1 MGKIRLWVRMGG
13 CSMKKALIGFGFAAA
28 MTVAVSGYASEPID
42 EYSFDIVSVPSH
54 QNVMFTIVEK
64 DPQKRKDDAKEIGRE
79 VAREGIDIVRRKV
92 PSKVR
97 DRYDKAESIY
107 DDIKT
112 SIRRGK
118 QDAEDI
124 LKI

>member
-1 MGKIRLWVRMGG
+1 MRKV
-13 CSMKKALIGFGFAAA
+13 LIGFGFAAA
-28 MTVAVSGYASEPID
+28 ITAAASGYASEPIN
-42 EYSFDIVSVPSH
+42 ERSFDIVSVPSH

-64 DPQKRKDDAKEIGRE
+64 DPEKRKDEAKDIGRE
-79 VAREGIDIVRRKV
+79 VKREGIDIVRRKV

-97 DRYDKAESIY
+97 DGYDKAESIY

-118 QDAEDI
+118 QDAEEI

>member
-1 MGKIRLWVRMGG
+1 
-13 CSMKKALIGFGFAAA
+13 MKKALIGFGFAAA